1 MSQNSC
7 RQAQFYII
15 NISRLPYATKPT
27 DYLQLNHVITAVFH
41 LTGLLTLQPN
51 SLYYKAATLY
61 VIQNF
66 LTLSPLTSDL
76 VRKLTAIPFDLKL
89 LLLIEI
95 PYHSSNFQIIHNRP
109 CITFCDYRWERN
121 H

>member
-27 DYLQLNHVITAVFH
+27 DYLQLNHVIAAVFH
-41 LTGLLTLQPN
+41 FTGLFTLQSN

-66 LTLSPLTSDL
+66 LTLSPLKSNI
-76 VRKLTAIPFDLKL
+76 VPKLTAVPYDLKL

-95 PYHSSNFQIIHNRP
+95 PYLSSNFQIIHNRP
-109 CITFCDYRWERN
+109 CITFSDYRWEKN